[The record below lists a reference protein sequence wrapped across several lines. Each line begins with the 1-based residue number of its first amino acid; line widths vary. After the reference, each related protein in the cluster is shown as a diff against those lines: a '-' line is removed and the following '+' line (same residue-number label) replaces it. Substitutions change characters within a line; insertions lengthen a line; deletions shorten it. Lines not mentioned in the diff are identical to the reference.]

1 MSNLAEPQAV
11 ALIGVGAMGGALA
24 ERVLRGG
31 FRTVLVDA
39 RAEALEPYGGRVEVA
54 GSPRDAAERADIVIA
69 CLATPSSYDEVVRGP
84 NGIAASRRRSIY
96 VHAGTSSASLV
107 RELAATLAT
116 SGIATV
122 DAPVTGGVD
131 RARAGDLTVIAS
143 GPAGAFEAA
152 SPVLRSY
159 GSKIIYFGETVGAAQ
174 TMKVVNNMLNFA
186 NLALASEILVVGARA
201 GLDAD
206 LMLDV
211 INSGSGQN
219 SATLIKFPRHILTGT
234 FDYKGWLSHA
244 IKDGRLF
251 LDQAADLTVPVP
263 LSAAMHNTFVTAFA
277 MGDGRP
283 DYDITEVIRHME
295 RAAGVEV
302 RRKQG

>member
-39 RAEALEPYGGRVEVA
+39 RAEALEPYGDRVEVA
-54 GSPRDAAERADIVIA
+54 GSPCDAAERADIVIA

-96 VHAGTSSASLV
+96 VHAGTNSASLV

-131 RARAGDLTVIAS
+131 RARAGR
-143 GPAGAFEAA
+143 PA
-152 SPVLRSY
+152 RHR
-159 GSKIIYFGETVGAAQ
+159 I
-174 TMKVVNNMLNFA
+174 
-186 NLALASEILVVGARA
+186 RA
-201 GLDAD
+201 GRRIRSRISRTAQLWEQD
-206 LMLDV
+206 
-211 INSGSGQN
+211 
-219 SATLIKFPRHILTGT
+219 H
-234 FDYKGWLSHA
+234 
-244 IKDGRLF
+244 LF
-251 LDQAADLTVPVP
+251 
-263 LSAAMHNTFVTAFA
+263 
-277 MGDGRP
+277 R
-283 DYDITEVIRHME
+283 
-295 RAAGVEV
+295 
-302 RRKQG
+302 